1 MIDRGRYEQKGR
13 RGMTAAN
20 VQPERGVVT
29 KTTERSVADTISRL
43 TEILK
48 AKGIRV
54 FAVIDQRAEA
64 SSVGLQLR
72 ETTLVLFGN
81 PAAGTPVMDAVPLS
95 ALDLPLR
102 VLIWSDSG
110 ETKVSYYAPAELAR
124 RHGLS
129 PELEGHLASIDQL
142 TDALVGPG

>member
-1 MIDRGRYEQKGR
+1 MDGVVSEAEARRNLIDRGRYEQKGR

-29 KTTERSVADTISRL
+29 KTTERSVADTVARL
-43 TEILK
+43 TEILT

-81 PAAGTPVMDAVPLS
+81 PAA
-95 ALDLPLR
+95 
-102 VLIWSDSG
+102 
-110 ETKVSYYAPAELAR
+110 
-124 RHGLS
+124 
-129 PELEGHLASIDQL
+129 
-142 TDALVGPG
+142 